1 MENTPPPQADVRER
15 SNSDPDTS
23 ASVSLLARISQRSQE
38 PSGISTPVDSNNNS
52 FQFTR
57 PPTGSLR
64 VDTTVLDGASMKQNK
79 SAYPSF
85 ASNGILL
92 PAPEHITA
100 KSPAPVTAGPDL
112 GRHNLARM
120 EIVGYPAVCCF
131 SWSIAIYFC
140 IHCLLF
146 FFLIEE
152 GYFYVFQWW

>member
-38 PSGISTPVDSNNNS
+38 PSGVSTPVDST
-52 FQFTR
+52 FHQFTR

-92 PAPEHITA
+92 PAPELITA

-120 EIVGYPAVCCF
+120 EIVGYPTVCCF
-131 SWSIAIYFC
+131 FLGLLHDLILYS
-140 IHCLLF
+140 LF
-146 FFLIEE
+146 FFFL
-152 GYFYVFQWW
+152 